1 MELRLC
7 FCTFASVL
15 NKCRDMKKINQEK
28 FVTGILKIL
37 IPQIPYEKYPT
48 FQGDIIEYDKSA
60 ISKILSAK
68 INIPFSSA
76 LPLKPIDEIKKEFS
90 DKIVPYFSEENKIK
104 IILALRDII
113 LNDNHLDLDFKESFN
128 LYYGITKEAFAFQYE
143 FSFTELLSK
152 TLLFTIESGVE
163 NTEGKDCIKS
173 ITKEYIDKVQSQFNY
188 DIKWDNKEQKLTL
201 TYIKNWILFNELL
214 TKYKIFEFIEKV
226 DPSYRISDDW
236 VELVDGFLQ
245 EAPSIITKSSN
256 EKKESI
262 NTEILN
268 GIYDFYKTLDQYST
282 YLGKNVLLSLYYED
296 SRKQLDQSR
305 SSNPNEETIANSDSL
320 NKADSTTDM
329 EDYNKNDEPVFFV
342 PNKEINPSVFM
353 KETISYR
360 ESLISTYEKLFE
372 YLKKFTIN
380 SSMKEE
386 LIE

>member
-15 NKCRDMKKINQEK
+15 NECRDKKKINQEK

-37 IPQIPYEKYPT
+37 IPQIPYEKYPNYKA
-48 FQGDIIEYDKSA
+48 DIIEYDKAA

-76 LPLKPIDEIKKEFS
+76 LPLKPIDEIKTEFS
-90 DKIVPYFSEENKIK
+90 EKIVPYFSEDNKIK

-113 LNDNHLDLDFKESFN
+113 LNDNHLDFDFKESFN
-128 LYYGITKEAFAFQYE
+128 LYYGITKDAFVNQYE

-163 NTEGKDCIKS
+163 NIEGRDCIKS
-173 ITKEYIDKVQSQFNY
+173 ITKEYIDEVQSQFQF
-188 DIKWDNKEQKLTL
+188 DIKWDNNEQKLTL

-214 TKYKIFEFIEKV
+214 TKYKLFEFIEKV

-245 EAPSIITKSSN
+245 EATLIIKKSSN
-256 EKKESI
+256 EKNESI

-268 GIYDFYKTLDQYST
+268 GICDFYKTLDQYST

-320 NKADSTTDM
+320 NNIDSTTNTKK
-329 EDYNKNDEPVFFV
+329 YNKSDDPIFFI
-342 PNKEINPSVFM
+342 PKKDINPFIFI
-353 KETISYR
+353 KETKSYR
-360 ESLISTYEKLFE
+360 ESLISIYGHL
-372 YLKKFTIN
+372 
-380 SSMKEE
+380 
-386 LIE
+386 